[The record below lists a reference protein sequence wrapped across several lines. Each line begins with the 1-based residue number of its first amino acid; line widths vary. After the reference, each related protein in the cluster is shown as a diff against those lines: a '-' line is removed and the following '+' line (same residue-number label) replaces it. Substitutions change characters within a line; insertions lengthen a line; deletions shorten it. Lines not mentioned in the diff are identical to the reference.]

1 MTAPPGR
8 TVVSAQL
15 LTGEKVAFTQ
25 NSKILT
31 LAPPKV
37 VPVTIVELT
46 FDKSVDDLPAIS
58 GGEVS
63 AFDDP
68 VTYGH
73 IVSRQATVKAS
84 SVNAG
89 SLQALLAETP
99 AADFAFHTAEEAN
112 PWIEIDLGR
121 EVPVTG
127 VRVLNRTSCGQPG
140 IDRAATLRL
149 SVSTDGKIWSEV
161 WKADRGLP
169 AWEIPVTDILA
180 GAQVPG
186 RKARYLRF
194 EIKPAKPEYL
204 HLRQVEVWGKH

>member
-1 MTAPPGR
+1 
-8 TVVSAQL
+8 
-15 LTGEKVAFTQ
+15 
-25 NSKILT
+25 
-31 LAPPKV
+31 
-37 VPVTIVELT
+37 
-46 FDKSVDDLPAIS
+46 LPAMS

-63 AFDDP
+63 AYKDP

-84 SVNAG
+84 SISAG
-89 SLQALLAETP
+89 SLQVLVAEQP

-121 EVPVTG
+121 VVSITG

-140 IDRAATLRL
+140 MDRASTLRM
-149 SVSTDGKIWSEV
+149 SVSLDGRTWSEV

-169 AWEIPVTDILA
+169 EWEIPVTDFLA

-186 RKARYLRF
+186 RKARYVRF
-194 EIKPAKPEYL
+194 ELKPVKPEYF
-204 HLRQVEVWGKH
+204 HLRQVEVWGKD